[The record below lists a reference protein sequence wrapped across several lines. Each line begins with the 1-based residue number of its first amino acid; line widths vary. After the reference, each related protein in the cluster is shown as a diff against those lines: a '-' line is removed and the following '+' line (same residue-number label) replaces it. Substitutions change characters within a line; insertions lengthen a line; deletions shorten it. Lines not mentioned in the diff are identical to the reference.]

1 VAGTHWI
8 VEGKIDPRWPINTRG
23 NIGEVFPEVLTPL
36 SYTLGVLAA
45 ETGWRDA
52 YRQIGILQ
60 RNDFKNDDPVII
72 GLYAGYGYLN
82 ISYLRMIGVR
92 APGSSPEAIDAT
104 VFGEGNPPPYVPRK
118 GDKSLLSS
126 LKILLTVIKALG
138 TKSEPPVVQ
147 DSYRLVAEWEAKC
160 PSLDAPDEKLLAYM
174 TEFPAMFRK
183 VFRNHIVSSSIAAIV
198 SGILADNAKAAGD
211 PGLATHLIGAAG
223 DVLSASYAQEL
234 YDISKLV
241 RSNAALTA
249 AFNAGVSGLYDHLKL
264 IPEAAEFNKAFGAF
278 LGRHGHRGP
287 NDWELSS
294 RTWENTPELALVA
307 IDRMRLAEHDL
318 APAARLKNMEEWQQT
333 AIGKVL
339 PHVKRMDKGNFK
351 KAINA
356 LPYWSRAREATRD
369 RAVRT
374 GSTMKRVFREL
385 VRRAATKG
393 GVEDPRMVAMLRFYD
408 ELPQYLR
415 DPRKLAPVI
424 LERWALRERFAAV
437 TPPFFIVSQEEV
449 PGIEEMEAAQGKSK
463 PKAAAT
469 GEVLKGDG
477 GSAGIARGRARI
489 VLDPSDARGLNPGD
503 ILIAPLTDPAWTP
516 LFLPASAVVVNVGA
530 LMSHAVIVSRE
541 LGIPCVVAVQNATD
555 RIVDGA
561 MLEVDGTAGTVK
573 VLEMPG
579 TREPVDV
586 RSAAAQ

>member
-52 YRQIGILQ
+52 YRQMGILR

-82 ISYLRMIGVR
+82 LSYLRMGGVR

-138 TKSEPPVVQ
+138 TRSEPPVVQ

-160 PSLDAPDEKLLAYM
+160 PPLDAPDEKLLAYM
-174 TEFPAMFRK
+174 TEFPPMFRK
-183 VFRNHIVSSSIAAIV
+183 LFRNHIVSSSIAAIV

-223 DVLSASYAQEL
+223 DVLSASYSQEL
-234 YDISKLV
+234 YDIAKLV

-249 AFNAGVSGLYDHLKL
+249 AFNAGTSGLYDRLKRM
-264 IPEAAEFNKAFGAF
+264 PEAAEFNKAFAAF

-294 RTWENTPELALVA
+294 RTWENTPELGLVA
-307 IDRMRLAEHDL
+307 IDRMRHAEHDL
-318 APAARLKNMEEWQQT
+318 APAARLKNMEARQQA
-333 AIGKVL
+333 AIEKVL

-351 KAINA
+351 KAIKA

-385 VRRAATKG
+385 VRRAAAKG
-393 GVEDPRMVAMLRFYD
+393 GVDDPRMVAMLRFHD

-415 DPRKLAPVI
+415 DPRKLVPVI
-424 LERWALRERFAAV
+424 LERWALHQRFAAV
-437 TPPFFIVSQEEV
+437 TPPFFIDSQEEV

-503 ILIAPLTDPAWTP
+503 ILVAPLTDPAWTP

-555 RIVDGA
+555 RIVDGV

-579 TREPVDV
+579 AREPADV
-586 RSAAAQ
+586 SSAAAQ